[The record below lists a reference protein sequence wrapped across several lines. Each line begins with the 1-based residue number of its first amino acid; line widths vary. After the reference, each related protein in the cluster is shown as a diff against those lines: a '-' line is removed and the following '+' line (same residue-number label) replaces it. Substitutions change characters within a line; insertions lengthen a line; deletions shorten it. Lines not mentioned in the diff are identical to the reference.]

1 MAKAMFA
8 AGCFWGVE
16 EVFRKVPGVTDVA
29 VGYSGGSASSP
40 TDEDVRTGRSGHA
53 EVVLIEFDP
62 RKVDYDELLEVFWE
76 CHDPTQV
83 NRQGSDV
90 GSQYRSAIF
99 TFDVEQESVARES
112 KHGHDASGRYARPIA
127 TEILTAGP
135 FWRAAEFHQ
144 RYHAKR
150 QAALADQNAH

>member
-16 EVFRKVPGVTDVA
+16 EAFRKVAGVTDVA
-29 VGYSGGSASSP
+29 VGYSGGSVSDPS
-40 TDEDVRTGRSGHA
+40 EEQVRSGRTGHA
-53 EVVLIEFDP
+53 EVVLVEFDQ

-83 NRQGSDV
+83 NRQGADV

-99 TFDVEQESVARES
+99 TFDSSQDAVARES
-112 KHGHDASGRYARPIA
+112 KHGHDASGQYARPIA
-127 TEILTAGP
+127 TEILPAGP
-135 FWRAAEFHQ
+135 FWRAAEHHQ
-144 RYHAKR
+144 RYLAKR
-150 QAALADQNAH
+150 RAAVVEPTAG